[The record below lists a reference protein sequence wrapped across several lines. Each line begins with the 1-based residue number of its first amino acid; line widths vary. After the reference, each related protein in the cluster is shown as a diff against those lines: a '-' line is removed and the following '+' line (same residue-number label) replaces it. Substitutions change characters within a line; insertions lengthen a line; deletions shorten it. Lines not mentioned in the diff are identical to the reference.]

1 METNFYNDDFEQLL
15 KEKSDEFRMYPSK
28 RVWHSIYN
36 DLHPGRKWPSVAVS
50 MLLITALF
58 MAGYWNSN
66 YSSPAAKTSIAATIQ
81 KNIPGSENSNS
92 INNTPLATS
101 AINQTTG
108 GTLSSTNVTGLQPE
122 VNTEKNVA
130 AAVRSNNLKTN
141 FSATANNSGTENVF
155 TQNQSSAPNSET
167 FELSI
172 NTKGLINKPEENEIA
187 GLPENNDKAIIANP
201 DNPLKKINNDFITSI
216 VTTPVIDK
224 ENSEDANAET
234 KSLKE
239 NTFTAKQLSIEDKAW
254 MENYALHNKSM
265 YKKWKERSTATFY
278 ITPNVGY
285 RKLYNDPKYNVAP
298 TPSSF
303 AMASSGTNANQSV
316 NQKPGLG
323 LEAGFNF
330 NYALAKNIR
339 FTAGLQANYTSY
351 AAMAIET
358 NHPVST
364 TLMLIDP
371 ATGNPYLYNTSA
383 TLANADGFKTKKI
396 HNKTYQV
403 ALPVGLAL
411 KLYGNDK
418 LEWFA
423 GAAIQPTFVL
433 GGKAY
438 LISADRKNYVA
449 NAAAIR
455 KWNLN
460 TGFETYINYK
470 FDGFTLQAGPQFRY
484 QLLSTY
490 DKKYTVKEN
499 LYNIGVKVGVVKSF

>member
-81 KNIPGSENSNS
+81 KNITAPENTDSK
-92 INNTPLATS
+92 NNTSSATS
-101 AINQTTG
+101 DLDQNI
-108 GTLSSTNVTGLQPE
+108 SSSSSFANVGVLQPK
-122 VNTEKNVA
+122 VNTKNVA
-130 AAVRSNNLKTN
+130 AAVRSNNLETN
-141 FSATANNSGTENVF
+141 FSATANNSGIENVF
-155 TQNQSSAPNSET
+155 TENQSSTHNNET
-167 FELSI
+167 FELLI

-187 GLPENNDKAIIANP
+187 SLPENSDEAIIAHA
-201 DNPLKKINNDFITSI
+201 DNLLKNSNNDFITTI
-216 VTTPVIDK
+216 VTNPVIDK
-224 ENSEDANAET
+224 ENTEDGNAET
-234 KSLKE
+234 KSLKA
-239 NTFTAKQLSIEDKAW
+239 NSFTAKQLSTEDKAW

-265 YKKWKERSTATFY
+265 YKKWKERSTATFF

-423 GAAIQPTFVL
+423 GAAIQPTFVP

-449 NAAAIR
+449 DAAAIR

-499 LYNIGVKVGVVKSF
+499 LYNMGVKVGVVKSF